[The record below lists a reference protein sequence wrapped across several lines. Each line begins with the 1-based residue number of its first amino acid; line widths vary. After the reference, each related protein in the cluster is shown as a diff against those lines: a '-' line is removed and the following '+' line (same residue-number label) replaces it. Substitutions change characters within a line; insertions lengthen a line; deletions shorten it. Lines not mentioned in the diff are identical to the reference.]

1 MSLIDVNFLSIEAY
15 SDHPEVYAVAEI
27 LTSVYFDDRLR
38 KRNPNLVARDA
49 RKLVASLALRNSD
62 LFRFTTKTS
71 HFSAQNRKQVWMTNR
86 VLKLFNTAVRLGW
99 IHLVQDA
106 VPPYASKM
114 SKGGLAA
121 VYCRSK
127 AFKDLIVE
135 VDINEIVPDPDGL
148 RVELRDTEG
157 KQVELSNEMVNQ
169 HVNKVTTKIL
179 EDHYKLLIDSDVRYG
194 DGRAVE
200 KTKLF
205 FIRKYKGDFDSGGRI
220 YGGLQ
225 NKPKTERLGLTI
237 AGSKVGSLDI
247 SQLHPMLIL
256 RLVHGVEKE
265 RLGMLTEGLDDAYVM
280 PDYKELP
287 RGVHKK
293 IINALFNASS
303 EDSAVRALMS
313 THWWYDDET
322 GKLKVEIYKGKK
334 RRKGQCVFLESPKK
348 SAIKYVES
356 FKRHHPMYGEAI
368 GRGLGVALQAIDG
381 TLIERVIEVANGF
394 KVPVI
399 PVHDEF
405 IVREG
410 DRQFIE
416 MALERVFRDW
426 IGEKGKFGTLGA
438 KWTNSAGEEEMVRID
453 LSIEVQ

>member
-1 MSLIDVNFLSIEAY
+1 MANILGVNCDLEVEHTAGGRAKITSIFKPDGGAKKVATVNDQSMFDLEDYCKEFSGESCDESKNACDIFADLPAILCEMIEGSYELAAAY
-15 SDHPEVYAVAEI
+15 SKGRKAE
-27 LTSVYFDDRLR
+27 
-38 KRNPNLVARDA
+38 A
-49 RKLVASLALRNSD
+49 
-62 LFRFTTKTS
+62 
-71 HFSAQNRKQVWMTNR
+71 
-86 VLKLFNTAVRLGW
+86 GE
-99 IHLVQDA
+99 
-106 VPPYASKM
+106 

-135 VDINEIVPDPDGL
+135 VDINEIVPDPDRL
-148 RVELRDTEG
+148 RVELRDAKG
-157 KQVELSNEMVNQ
+157 KQVELSNEMINQ

-179 EDHYKLLIDSDVRYG
+179 EDHYNFLIDSDVRYG

-405 IVREG
+405 IVREE
-410 DRQFIE
+410 DRQLIE
-416 MALERVFRDW
+416 MALERVFRESFA
-426 IGEKGKFGTLGA
+426 EKGKFGTLGA
-438 KWTNSAGEEEMVRID
+438 KWTNSTGEEEMVKID
-453 LSIEVQ
+453 LSIEA

>member
-27 LTSVYFDDRLR
+27 LTSVYFDDRPR

-135 VDINEIVPDPDGL
+135 VDINEIVPDPDRL

-157 KQVELSNEMVNQ
+157 KQVELSNEVINM
-169 HVNKVTTKIL
+169 HFNKVTTKIL

-256 RLVHGVEKE
+256 RLVHGVDHEM
-265 RLGMLTEGLDDAYVM
+265 LGLFTRGLHEAYAM
-280 PDYKELP
+280 PDYEDLP
-287 RGVHKK
+287 RGVHKRL
-293 IINALFNASS
+293 INALFNASS
-303 EDSAVRALMS
+303 EESAVRALMS
-313 THWWYDDET
+313 THWWYDEIT

-348 SAIKYVES
+348 SAIQYVES
-356 FKRHHPMYGEAI
+356 FKRHHPMYIAAI
-368 GRGLGVALQAIDG
+368 GCGLGVALQAIDG
-381 TLIERVIEVANGF
+381 TLMERTIDVANEF

-405 IVREG
+405 IVREE
-410 DRQFIE
+410 DRQLIE
-416 MALERVFRDW
+416 MALERVFRESFA
-426 IGEKGKFGTLGA
+426 EKGKFGTLGA
-438 KWTNSAGEEEMVRID
+438 KWTNSNGEEELVKID

>member
-1 MSLIDVNFLSIEAY
+1 MPYTDVEFLGIKAY
-15 SDHPEVYAVAEI
+15 SDHPEVYAIAEI
-27 LTSVYFDDRLR
+27 LTAAYFSKKLR
-38 KRNPNLVARDA
+38 KRKPKQVARNA
-49 RKLVASLALRNSD
+49 RKLVASMVLIESD
-62 LFRFTTKTS
+62 LFRFGTKTS
-71 HFSAQNRKQVWMTNR
+71 SFSPGGRKQVWMTNG
-86 VLKLFNTAVRLGW
+86 VLKLFKTAVSLGW
-99 IHLVQDA
+99 IILEKEA
-106 VPPYASKM
+106 IPPHASKKKE
-114 SKGGLAA
+114 SGLAA

-135 VDINEIVPDPDGL
+135 VDINEIVPDPDRL
-148 RVELRDTEG
+148 RVELRDAKG
-157 KQVELSNEMVNQ
+157 KQVELSNEMINQ

-179 EDHYKLLIDSDVRYG
+179 EDHYNFLIDSDVRYG

-438 KWTNSAGEEEMVRID
+438 KWTNSAGDEEMVRID